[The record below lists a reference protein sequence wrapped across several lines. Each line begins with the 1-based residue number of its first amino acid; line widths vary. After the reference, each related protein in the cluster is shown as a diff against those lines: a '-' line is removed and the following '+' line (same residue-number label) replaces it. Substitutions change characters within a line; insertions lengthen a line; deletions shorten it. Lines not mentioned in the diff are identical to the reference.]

1 MTGSSLDAGREA
13 FGQQR
18 WGDAYRQLSA
28 ADHLTPLD
36 LDDLEQLAVAAY
48 LVSEDGDGTAFW
60 ARAYNECLRR
70 GDRARAA
77 RNALWVNFALL
88 LRGEMAPAGGW
99 LARAQRALEGA
110 GDCVERGG
118 ALIPQAVGH
127 LFAGDMPAALA
138 EFSDALAIAAHYGDR
153 DVAAFGHFGRGQVL
167 VMSGGHAEGFAELDE
182 VMVAVTAGEVS
193 PIVAGLV
200 YCGVIEM
207 CHMTFDLRRARE
219 WTAALSRWCESQP
232 DLVPYR
238 GQCLVHRAE
247 ILQIHGEWSDAMEE
261 AHRAFEQL
269 SRPPGHP
276 ALGDALY
283 RQAELLRLR
292 GELSRA
298 EDVYT
303 RASERGREPQPGM
316 ALLRLAEGKL
326 TTAAA
331 AIRRAVEETVDPR
344 FVHEMLAA
352 DVEILLAADDI
363 GGARRAADELARA
376 AADVGAPAFQATA
389 GYATGTVLLA
399 EGDPKAAL
407 AVLRPAWATWR
418 DLEAPYEA
426 ARVRAAVGL
435 ACRLLGDEDGAA
447 LEFNAA
453 HRAFAQLGAETDRR
467 RVEQLLAPAPSP
479 EGGLSKR
486 ERQVLELVAT
496 GMTNRAIAAE
506 LVISEK
512 TVARHV
518 ANIFTKLGLS
528 SRAAATAYAYE
539 HGLTGQA
546 YTE

>member
-1 MTGSSLDAGREA
+1 VG
-13 FGQQR
+13 
-18 WGDAYRQLSA
+18 
-28 ADHLTPLD
+28 
-36 LDDLEQLAVAAY
+36 
-48 LVSEDGDGTAFW
+48 EDGDGTVIW
-60 ARAYNECLRR
+60 ARAYDECLRR
-70 GDRARAA
+70 GDAARAA

-118 ALIPQAVGH
+118 VLIPQAIHH
-127 LFAGDMPAALA
+127 LFEGETPAALS
-138 EFSDALAIAAHYGDR
+138 EFSEALAIAERFGDR
-153 DVAAFGHFGRGQVL
+153 DVAAMGRLGRGQGL
-167 VMSGGHAEGFAELDE
+167 VITGQHVDGYAELDD

-200 YCGVIEM
+200 YCAVIDM

-247 ILQIHGEWSDAMEE
+247 ILQIHGEWSDAMDE
-261 AHRAFEQL
+261 AERAYERF

-276 ALGDALY
+276 AIGDALY

-292 GELSRA
+292 GEFARA
-298 EDVYT
+298 EEMYV
-303 RASERGREPQPGM
+303 RASEHGRQPQPGL
-316 ALLRLAEGKL
+316 ALLRLAEGQVPV
-326 TTAAA
+326 AAA
-331 AIRRAVEETVDPR
+331 AIRRAAGESTDPR
-344 FVHEMLAA
+344 ARLHLMAA
-352 DVEILLAADDI
+352 HVEVLLAADDV
-363 GGARRAADELARA
+363 GAARLAADQLAGV
-376 AADVGAPAFQATA
+376 AADLGGPALQATA

-399 EGDPKAAL
+399 EGDATAAL
-407 AVLRPAWATWR
+407 DVLRPAWATWR

-426 ARVRAAVGL
+426 ARVRVAVGL
-435 ACRLLGDEDGAA
+435 ACRLLGDDDGAA

-453 HRAFAQLGAETDRR
+453 ARAFRQLGAVTDLARVEEVSTSEPADAACGLTDRE
-467 RVEQLLAPAPSP
+467 VEVLRLL
-479 EGGLSKR
+479 
-486 ERQVLELVAT
+486 AT

-506 LVISEK
+506 LVISDK

-518 ANIFTKLGLS
+518 FNIFTKLGLS
-528 SRAAATAYAYE
+528 TRAAATAYAYE
-539 HGLTGQA
+539 HQLVRPT